1 MKIEQMRKSRFVLF
15 QKKITIPFRGGLLPA
30 NRGNTSA
37 RTGSSPP
44 LNGVFLRCVIFLI
57 LILAFISLSSAQTSA
72 RDVQMKTLTV
82 EEFQK
87 RFAEIKKQGWVKTKR
102 KGNTGIGQTLE
113 QLLQLEENNFALPDL
128 GFAELKSHRIGSSS
142 MVTLFTFDRKAWKM
156 NPLDAVR
163 KYGTKDK
170 NGRLGLFFT
179 LSFTPNESRLFLR
192 VENKTVSV
200 CHTSGE
206 ILAEWNTETLS
217 QKFKEKMPSLV
228 FVHAESE
235 MREGVEWFKYERA
248 ELLTEPSSE
257 KFLEQIKKGNVVIDL
272 RLHDK
277 GTSARN
283 HGTAFRTREDNLSSL
298 FKNVREL

>member
-1 MKIEQMRKSRFVLF
+1 MHASCVRSSRIAEQLQNSFCHQMRIFVAL
-15 QKKITIPFRGGLLPA
+15 
-30 NRGNTSA
+30 
-37 RTGSSPP
+37 
-44 LNGVFLRCVIFLI
+44 VFF
-57 LILAFISLSSAQTSA
+57 LAFISPSSAQTSSPPPK
-72 RDVQMKTLTV
+72 MKSLTV

-156 NPLDAVR
+156 NPLDAIR

-170 NGRLGLFFT
+170 NGRLGLYFT
-179 LSFTPNESRLFLR
+179 LFFTPNESGLFLR
-192 VENKTVSV
+192 VENKTISA
-200 CHTSGE
+200 CHTSGAV
-206 ILAEWNTETLS
+206 LAEWNTEVLS
-217 QKFKEKMPSLV
+217 QQFKKKMPSLV

-248 ELLTEPSSE
+248 ELLTEPSGE

-272 RLHDK
+272 RLHDR

-283 HGTAFRTREDNLSSL
+283 HGTAFRTQDDNLSSL